1 LRKPDSREGDG
12 AGCLAGLSLRLE
24 EGELLK
30 GKGKSLVLIL
40 ALVAVLALVGCG
52 SPTTKVSADE
62 VVQDALAAQAG
73 VTTSHVEITLNATAK
88 GTANQIAL
96 DVTMDGTVNGDV
108 DWANKKMK
116 AHLGVNAGFNG
127 MTFPV
132 TADMY
137 AVDNVSYM
145 QLTMMGSTDNWTK
158 SSLPMDFWFTQENS
172 QFIDSLLQSTE
183 AESLPNEKVGDINC
197 YVLNLDPDVAAIQ
210 QMLSQQSSDLAEIP
224 DMTKVITNLSIK
236 VWVAKD
242 TSYVTKIEI
251 VLAATVPSE
260 ALGGAAGGKGLDIS
274 LTVTMAASNFNK
286 SVSIQ
291 LPTEAQNATGD
302 GFDLPFDMSSFL

>member
-1 LRKPDSREGDG
+1 LRKPDGREGDG

-73 VTTSHVEITLNATAK
+73 VTTSHMEITLNATAK
-88 GTANQIAL
+88 GTANQTAL
-96 DVTMDGTVNGDV
+96 DITMDGTVNSDV

-137 AVDNVSYM
+137 AVDNVSYL

-197 YVLNLDPDVAAIQ
+197 YVLDLDADIAAIQ
-210 QMLSQQSSDLAEIP
+210 QALSQQSSDLDEVP
-224 DMTKVITNLSIK
+224 DMSKLVSDLSVK

-251 VLAATVPSE
+251 VLLASVPSE
-260 ALGGAAGGKGLDIS
+260 VLGGAAGGEGLDIS
-274 LTVTMAASNFNK
+274 LTITMVASNFNK
-286 SVSIQ
+286 SMSIQ
-291 LPTEAQNATGD
+291 LPTEAQNAAED